1 MKSTISI
8 FVLISIVLF
17 SCNQDNPKPRNV
29 RVLFSNGI
37 VYCEGNHVYSSDKG
51 DTIRIGIWKFYY
63 PDGQLESEREYDK
76 DGKGIRYN
84 GYSEKGVLLDS
95 YALKDNLEIYS
106 EFYDSGILKRETI
119 VQTNSIDEDNTEQIE
134 YVKEFYSN
142 GHPMEEYQRI
152 DGELEGAVKK
162 WDLSGNLV
170 LETNYRKG
178 LIQQ

>member
-1 MKSTISI
+1 M
-8 FVLISIVLF
+8 
-17 SCNQDNPKPRNV
+17 
-29 RVLFSNGI
+29 
-37 VYCEGNHVYSSDKG
+37 
-51 DTIRIGIWKFYY
+51 
-63 PDGQLESEREYDK
+63 
-76 DGKGIRYN
+76 
-84 GYSEKGVLLDS
+84 
-95 YALKDNLEIYS
+95 
-106 EFYDSGILKRETI
+106 
-119 VQTNSIDEDNTEQIE
+119 QTNSIDVVNTEQIE